1 MNGRWALKAA
11 LNSASKPASTLVQR
25 QHVWLRCWMLVC
37 CLWAAAL
44 PAHSASKTLLLLGDS
59 LSAEYGLPRGTG
71 WASLLAQQLRD
82 DKLDAALVNASIS
95 GETTAGGKARLPALL
110 AQHKPDILILE
121 LGGNDGLRGLSLAAT
136 RDNLQQM
143 ITMAANAGARTLL
156 VGMQVPPNY
165 GPDYS
170 KRFAAMYEGLAKDD
184 GKNKAKDKLHGK
196 GVKLVPFLLSGLDD
210 TERWFQPDRIH
221 PNREAQPV
229 MLRNVWPVLK
239 PMLKA
244 ER

>member
-1 MNGRWALKAA
+1 MNGPWVLKSVWHSALLA
-11 LNSASKPASTLVQR
+11 ASKLA
-25 QHVWLRCWMLVC
+25 QHRHLWLRGWLLAC

-44 PAHSASKTLLLLGDS
+44 PAHSASKTVLLLGDS
-59 LSAEYGLPRGTG
+59 LSAEYGLPRGSG

-82 DKLDAALVNASIS
+82 EKIDATLVNASIS
-95 GETTAGGKARLPALL
+95 GETTSGGKARLPALL

-143 ITMAANAGARTLL
+143 IAMAGSAGARTLL

-170 KRFAAMYEGLAKDD
+170 KRFAAMYEGLAK
-184 GKNKAKDKLHGK
+184 A
-196 GVKLVPFLLSGLDD
+196 GVKLVPFLLAGLED

-221 PNREAQPV
+221 PNREAQPL

-239 PMLKA
+239 PMLKSV
-244 ER
+244 R

>member
-1 MNGRWALKAA
+1 M
-11 LNSASKPASTLVQR
+11 
-25 QHVWLRCWMLVC
+25 LRCCLLAC

-59 LSAEYGLPRGTG
+59 LSAEYGLPRGSG
-71 WASLLAQQLRD
+71 WASLLAKQLQD
-82 DKLDAALVNASIS
+82 EKIDATLVNASIS
-95 GETTAGGKARLPALL
+95 GETTSGGKARLQSLL
-110 AQHKPDILILE
+110 TQHKPAILILE

-136 RDNLQQM
+136 RDNLRDM
-143 ITMAANAGARTLL
+143 IAMASRSGARTLL

-170 KRFAAMYEGLAKDD
+170 KRFTAMYQGLSKD
-184 GKNKAKDKLHGK
+184 HR
-196 GVKLVPFLLSGLDD
+196 VTLVPFLLAGLED

-221 PNREAQPV
+221 PNRDAQPV

-244 ER
+244 GR

>member
-1 MNGRWALKAA
+1 MQDGMSGWWAWKSTVKAVTKLA
-11 LNSASKPASTLVQR
+11 
-25 QHVWLRCWMLVC
+25 QHRHLWLRCWLLAC
-37 CLWAAAL
+37 CLWGAAL
-44 PAHSASKTLLLLGDS
+44 PAHSASKTILLLGDS

-71 WASLLAQQLRD
+71 WASLLVQQLRD
-82 DKLDAALVNASIS
+82 EKIDATLVNASIS
-95 GETTAGGKARLPALL
+95 GETTSGGKARLPALL

-121 LGGNDGLRGLSLAAT
+121 LGGNDGLRGLPLAAT
-136 RDNLQQM
+136 RDNLQQL
-143 ITMAANAGARTLL
+143 IAMAASAGARTLL

-170 KRFAAMYEGLAKDD
+170 KRFAAMYEGLAK
-184 GKNKAKDKLHGK
+184 A
-196 GVKLVPFLLSGLDD
+196 GVKRVPFLLAGLDD

-244 ER
+244 GR